1 MAGGGFA
8 GAAPISRTRA
18 DRAAAR
24 SFPTTRLLPRY
35 PVDLPVKVVF
45 HHGAEKLVVPGRG
58 TDLSRN
64 GMALYAGLILKA
76 GDPIEVEFQVPS
88 RVRVA
93 CIIRNRAGYCFGLE
107 FLAVLPS

>member
-1 MAGGGFA
+1 M
-8 GAAPISRTRA
+8 T
-18 DRAAAR
+18 

-45 HHGAEKLVVPGRG
+45 HHGAEKLAVPGRG

-76 GDPIEVEFQVPS
+76 GDPIEVEFQVPF
-88 RVRVA
+88 RLRVA
-93 CIIRNRAGYCFGLE
+93 CIIRNRAGYCFGLNSLL
-107 FLAVLPS
+107 FFRLNRCFPRLFPLKTNAKRPL

>member
-1 MAGGGFA
+1 M
-8 GAAPISRTRA
+8 T
-18 DRAAAR
+18 

-35 PVDLPVKVVF
+35 PVDLPVQVVF
-45 HHGAEKLVVPGRG
+45 HHGAEKLVVPGHG

-88 RVRVA
+88 RLRVA